1 MKIEYDIGTVVIEI
15 PSAKLKYITAAYFQ
29 IQKTLLVQFFQ
40 NVLLAFAEYF
50 MSLQVKPFRCDKC
63 SNSKYFIWKTRHGK
77 ATTLLTIFGR
87 VTLNQLQVQCK
98 QCGHKMYLI
107 RKLLDVVPRKRIPF
121 ETVRKLGLLGAL
133 TSFRVA
139 SKITSMFGWKLDKMT
154 IWRSVQKVART
165 IDFDLDPEESAS
177 GEADGTGIPIRGIK
191 KRGKELKVLIQH
203 KKKGG
208 VRIAGLA
215 IGNYNGGWDKLF
227 KPLLNT
233 LERFKQF
240 LLITDGETSI
250 LEGLKTKIIIL
261 YQRCLWHIP
270 YQFKYCLWKDKVT
283 KKTDEWLYA
292 FSKLLNICS
301 IRSLVKD
308 TEVTDEMLKLKMKDY
323 DGLIAYCIRH
333 GWEHCVVYLQNARD
347 DLFTS
352 VMNRLNGKTTSHVE
366 RVMRTV
372 NMRIN
377 VGKWSPQG
385 ALNAVKVRLAYY
397 YNGFDA

>member
-1 MKIEYDIGTVVIEI
+1 MKIEYEVGTVTIDI
-15 PSAKLKYITAAYFQ
+15 ASPKLKYITEAFFKL
-29 IQKTLLVQFFQ
+29 QKLFLQQFFQ

-50 MSLQVKPFRCDKC
+50 MSLQVKPFGCDKC
-63 SNSKYFIWKTRHGK
+63 SNRQYFKWKTRHGK
-77 ATTLLTIFGR
+77 KTSLLTIFGQ
-87 VTLNQLQVQCK
+87 VMLKQFQVQCK

-107 RKLLDVVPRKRIPF
+107 RKLLGERPRKRIPF

-139 SKITSMFGWKLDKMT
+139 DKITSMFGWQLDKMT

-165 IDFDLDPEESAS
+165 INFDLDVEQQAS
-177 GEADGTGIPIRGIK
+177 GEADGTGIPIRDIE
-191 KRGKELKVLIQH
+191 KRGKELKVFVQH
-203 KKKGG
+203 KKQGG
-208 VRIAGLA
+208 VRVAGLA
-215 IGNYNGGWDKLF
+215 IGNYNGGWDQLF

-233 LERFKQF
+233 LEKFKQF
-240 LLITDGETSI
+240 LLITDGESSI
-250 LEGLKTKIIIL
+250 LQGLKTKITIL
-261 YQRCLWHIP
+261 YQRCLWHVP
-270 YQFKYCLWKDKVT
+270 YQFKYYLWQDKVT
-283 KKTDEWLYA
+283 RKSEQWLYA
-292 FSKLLNICS
+292 FSKLLNICA

-308 TEVTDEMLKLKMKDY
+308 TEVTDEMLNQKMNDY
-323 DGLIAYCIRH
+323 DELIDYCIGH
-333 GWEHCVVYLQNARD
+333 GWEHCVVYLQHASD

-352 VMNRLNGKTTSHVE
+352 VMNRLHGKTTSHVE

-397 YNGFDA
+397 YNDFDA